1 MKNTL
6 HGYMTVEAA
15 LIMPIVWFAIFFL
28 IFAGFFQYDRCVAQ
42 QDCRVMVMRASDM
55 REEDEATVLRKIVEK
70 GELADRKK
78 LLFSGSVQKDFR
90 MSNNKVRMRIEGSVN
105 TILNRLI
112 KETDLRVFTY
122 ASEYET
128 EKYDPVR
135 FIRICRRIEKY
146 AGS

>member
-15 LIMPIVWFAIFFL
+15 LIMPIVWFAVFFL

-42 QDCRVMVMRASDM
+42 QDCKMMVMRASDM

-90 MSNNKVRMRIEGSVN
+90 MSKNNVRMRIEGKVN
-105 TILNRLI
+105 TVLNRLI
-112 KETDLRVFTY
+112 KETDLKVFAY

>member
-90 MSNNKVRMRIEGSVN
+90 MSGNKVRMRIEGSVN

>member
-28 IFAGFFQYDRCVAQ
+28 IFTGFFQYDRCVAQ

-78 LLFSGSVQKDFR
+78 LLFSGYVQKDFR
-90 MSNNKVRMRIEGSVN
+90 MSNNEVRMRIEGSVN